1 MTNSRFSKT
10 FTAQPTDID
19 ELGHVNNAVWVQW
32 IQDMATSHWQ
42 AIAAPEHI
50 AAYIWVVTRHEIDY
64 RGNIAA
70 GESVTGRTWIESMP
84 KGAQFDRRVDF
95 VDAAGKVIVRANTTW
110 AMIDRASGRLARVR
124 PEISAPF
131 IGDQASSS

>member
-1 MTNSRFSKT
+1 MTPFTQS
-10 FTAQPTDID
+10 FTATPADID
-19 ELGHVNNAVWVQW
+19 ELGHVNNAVWVRW

-42 AIAAPEHI
+42 AVAAPEYI

-70 GESVTGRTWIESMP
+70 EESVTGRTWIESMP

-95 VDAAGKVIVRANTTW
+95 VDAAGKVIVRANTTR
-110 AMIDRASGRLARVR
+110 AMIDRATGRLARVR
-124 PEISAPF
+124 SEISAPF
-131 IGDQASSS
+131 LGDAT